1 MNVLLLLFFLSLTSH
16 AGLLGRMAGHALSGA
31 AMGAGMSLMGGMGMY
46 GGGMMNPMMM
56 GGMGGMMN
64 PMMMGGMNPMMM
76 GGMNPMMM
84 GGMGGMMG
92 QVY

>member
-56 GGMGGMMN
+56 GGMMN